1 MGDLFT
7 ATAICLSSDTYYSNV
22 FVGCMSPATRLAK
35 SAPTGPVEVM
45 SQPCKSAVTRFFES
59 KHKENELAN
68 PDASFMEN
76 LRSIQIEFSQLSKE
90 ERCKWGVYEDE
101 TKLEHSKGEF
111 VWWLALS
118 LEFSSLTHSSI
129 VVFLYQL
136 QALSLNQIESLNQN
150 LRLNQLSKTLANRLH
165 SLSLFI
171 KVTTCLMKKRMHVLI
186 WQPSFLFSMQNF
198 LRAEYL
204 DFNFTTDFGTFVFFP
219 PF

>member
-1 MGDLFT
+1 
-7 ATAICLSSDTYYSNV
+7 
-22 FVGCMSPATRLAK
+22 MSPATRLAK

-76 LRSIQIEFSQLSKE
+76 LRSMQIEFSQLSKE
-90 ERCKWGVYEDE
+90 EQCKWGVYEDE

-111 VWWLALS
+111 VWWSALS

-129 VVFLYQL
+129 VVFLYQS
-136 QALSLNQIESLNQN
+136 QSLSLNQIESPNRN
-150 LRLNQLSKTLANRLH
+150 LRLNQLSKTIISNYYYYQLSKTLANRLH

-171 KVTTCLMKKRMHVLI
+171 KVTTCLMKKMMRVLI
-186 WQPSFLFSMQNF
+186 WQPTFLFSMQNF

-204 DFNFTTDFGTFVFFP
+204 DFNFNAG
-219 PF
+219 